1 MKIYDHQRLALVL
14 FSNLLVWLLTISA
27 ICWGTT
33 GHAFAMDEISASSDS
48 TSRVH
53 ISARA
58 VEDAW
63 EEFHSSAIGGT
74 LASPMIQTQIEQ
86 QLHEARGLLMKARKA
101 KRRGDHNSVLS
112 ITEKVIHLSKT
123 IASSSREKKP

>member
-1 MKIYDHQRLALVL
+1 MKIQDHQRLGLVL
-14 FSNLLVWLLTISA
+14 FSNFLLWVVALSA
-27 ICWGTT
+27 ICWGT
-33 GHAFAMDEISASSDS
+33 GHVFAMDG
-48 TSRVH
+48 TSLESESIRRVH

-74 LASPMIQTQIEQ
+74 LASPSIQTQIEQ

-101 KRRGDHNSVLS
+101 KRKGDHRSVLS
-112 ITEKVIHLSKT
+112 ITDRVIHLSQT
-123 IASSSREKKP
+123 IVASSREKKP

>member
-1 MKIYDHQRLALVL
+1 MKIHDHQRLALVL
-14 FSNLLVWLLTISA
+14 FSNLLLWLLTISV
-27 ICWGTT
+27 ICWGA
-33 GHAFAMDEISASSDS
+33 GHAFAMDKTSGNSDS
-48 TSRVH
+48 TNRVH
-53 ISARA
+53 LSAQA

-86 QLHEARGLLMKARKA
+86 QLHHARSLLMKARKA

-112 ITEKVIHLSKT
+112 ITDQVLHLSKT
-123 IASSSREKKP
+123 IVASSRERKP

>member
-1 MKIYDHQRLALVL
+1 MKIHDRQRLGLVL
-14 FSNLLVWLLTISA
+14 FSNLLLWVIALSA
-27 ICWGTT
+27 ICWGT
-33 GHAFAMDEISASSDS
+33 GHVFAMDEPSVESDS
-48 TSRVH
+48 TRRVH
-53 ISARA
+53 LSSRA

-101 KRRGDHNSVLS
+101 KRKGDYNSVLS
-112 ITEKVIHLSKT
+112 ITDRVIHLSQT
-123 IASSSREKKP
+123 IVASSRERKP